1 MLSEKCAQMCTEKAR
16 NHLEDHGRAWKSQD
30 ASHCQPGSQRFS
42 KTYRMEMEG
51 APEPCHGKPR
61 WGSSG
66 LIRPNI
72 NGQPSA
78 IPVNTSKTLQ
88 NAAAVPRGSQRG
100 PREGPRRAQGGP
112 PARAQGGPREGPE
125 RAQGRSREGPGKTQ
139 GGGPGQGPE
148 RAQAR
153 RGAQSGRGQGGGDK
167 AHLTPRTADLR

>member
-1 MLSEKCAQMCTEKAR
+1 MRTMMHHDMHTWRQAP
-16 NHLEDHGRAWKSQD
+16 HGRSWKSQD

-112 PARAQGGPREGPE
+112 PARAQERPREEAQARAQRGPRRDGGPRAEG
-125 RAQGRSREGPGKTQ
+125 
-139 GGGPGQGPE
+139 
-148 RAQAR
+148 AR
-153 RGAQSGRGQGGGDK
+153 GGDK

>member
-1 MLSEKCAQMCTEKAR
+1 MLSEKYAQMCTEKAR
-16 NHLEDHGRAWKSQD
+16 SHLEDHGRSWKSQD

-78 IPVNTSKTLQ
+78 IPVNTSETLQ

-112 PARAQGGPREGPE
+112 P
-125 RAQGRSREGPGKTQ
+125 SEGPGKTQ

-153 RGAQSGRGQGGGDK
+153 RGAQSGRGQGGDK

>member
-16 NHLEDHGRAWKSQD
+16 NHLEDHGRSWKSQD

-100 PREGPRRAQGGP
+100 PREGPRRVQGGP
-112 PARAQGGPREGPE
+112 PARAQERPREEAQARAQRGPRRDGGPRAEG
-125 RAQGRSREGPGKTQ
+125 AREG
-139 GGGPGQGPE
+139 
-148 RAQAR
+148 
-153 RGAQSGRGQGGGDK
+153 
-167 AHLTPRTADLR
+167 